1 MQTLTVT
8 ANDEIIK
15 TLKAFID
22 NFANVKSSITKND
35 SQAEKD
41 NLVVETTLTTHSKED
56 HEQQELFEIMKTMSE
71 RGTAFAGVDVM
82 AWQKEQR
89 TDKEMALRSE

>member
-8 ANDEIIK
+8 ANDEIIE

-22 NFANVKSSITKND
+22 NFADVTSSIVKND
-35 SQAEKD
+35 TKVEK
-41 NLVVETTLTTHSKED
+41 NNMAVETLEED
-56 HEQQELFEIMKTMSE
+56 NDQQELFDIMKSMSE

-89 TDKEMALRSE
+89 TDKELDLRSE